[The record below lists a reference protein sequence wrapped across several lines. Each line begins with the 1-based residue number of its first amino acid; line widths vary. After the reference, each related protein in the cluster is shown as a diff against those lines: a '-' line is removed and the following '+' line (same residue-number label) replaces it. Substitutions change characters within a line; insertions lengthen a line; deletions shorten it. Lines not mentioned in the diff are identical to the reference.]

1 MDPKQVSQG
10 QNIFDCDKEI
20 SEKLRRLKRKIPKTN
35 REDWLIT
42 LIKLIE
48 DFYTKALNMDY
59 KFTLNEVNEQL
70 RKIPFSREVSEK
82 AITYNQLLTDIQY
95 SPKDFS
101 STSLH
106 ELINQF
112 KEILDMLKKDYG
124 RILEEESRKLN
135 PLVKKRSGILPFSL
149 FRRKE
154 DVILTKIRQLLIVAY
169 SQIEKDD
176 LVSAANTYNTI
187 ASLYQKITDAKDE
200 RIKREI
206 IELYERLSNS

>member
-1 MDPKQVSQG
+1 MDSRQLLQK
-10 QNIFDCDKEI
+10 QNIFDCDKDI
-20 SEKLRRLKRKIPKTN
+20 SEKLRRLRRKIPKMN

-48 DFYTKALNMDY
+48 DFYAQALSMDY
-59 KFTLNEVNEQL
+59 KFTLNEVNE
-70 RKIPFSREVSEK
+70 RIKKIPFTREVLEK
-82 AITYNQLLTDIQY
+82 AVVYNQLLTDIQY

-112 KEILDMLKKDYG
+112 KDISDLLKKDYE
-124 RILEEESRKLN
+124 RILEEESKKNN
-135 PLVKKRSGILPFSL
+135 PLASKKNGILPFPL
-149 FRRKE
+149 FKKKE
-154 DVILTKIRQLLIVAY
+154 DVLLTKIRQLLIVAY
-169 SQIEKDD
+169 SQIEKDN
-176 LVSAANTYNTI
+176 LVSAASTYNEI
-187 ASLYQKITDAKDE
+187 ASLYQKIADTKDE